1 MRSPSERALDARIA
15 EGHANAAIAGADRPG
30 TGNAAQSHLN
40 DARRVIQEKV
50 ERGRAREARLPSVPL
65 HPVGVSPASQA
76 QRSNSILGPLDRQI
90 SEEPEIPPR
99 NPARVGTAPALG
111 HSAYGVDHV
120 SRANNT
126 TTRSL
131 STPDASAENPGHNA
145 LGLLDHFSPP
155 KRPRGREDSRLVG
168 LNGTGPSKPEDD
180 AVDGA
185 DGRVS
190 PTTVPQPASEDARA

>member
-1 MRSPSERALDARIA
+1 M
-15 EGHANAAIAGADRPG
+15 
-30 TGNAAQSHLN
+30 
-40 DARRVIQEKV
+40 
-50 ERGRAREARLPSVPL
+50 
-65 HPVGVSPASQA
+65 
-76 QRSNSILGPLDRQI
+76 
-90 SEEPEIPPR
+90 
-99 NPARVGTAPALG
+99 GTAPALG

-120 SRANNT
+120 SRANDT

-155 KRPRGREDSRLVG
+155 KRPRGREDSGPTG

-180 AVDGA
+180 TVNGA

-190 PTTVPQPASEDARA
+190 PTTVY